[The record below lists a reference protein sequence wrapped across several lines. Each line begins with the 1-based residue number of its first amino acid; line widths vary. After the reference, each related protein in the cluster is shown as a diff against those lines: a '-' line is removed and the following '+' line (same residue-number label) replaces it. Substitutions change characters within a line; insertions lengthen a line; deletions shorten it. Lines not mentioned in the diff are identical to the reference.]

1 MSHEIKIKGIEMEI
15 WDDYLM
21 KLITFGVLNE
31 SLTFNLITSGLVILD
46 RLF

>member
-1 MSHEIKIKGIEMEI
+1 MKI
-15 WDDYLM
+15 WDEYLM
-21 KLITFGVLNE
+21 KLITFGTSND